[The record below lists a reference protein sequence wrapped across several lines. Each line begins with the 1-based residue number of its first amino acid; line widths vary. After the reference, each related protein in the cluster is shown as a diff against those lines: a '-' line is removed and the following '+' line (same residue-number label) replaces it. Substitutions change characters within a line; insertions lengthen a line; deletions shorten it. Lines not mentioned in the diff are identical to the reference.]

1 MHFHHLI
8 HIIKTA
14 LLNLAKEEFVSL
26 KSLLSKNANLSI
38 QKSDKGN
45 SIVIINEDDY
55 LKKMRNI
62 LSDSSKFSEIC
73 IAKEKHL
80 KFLNQ
85 HREANYRSPKTVK

>member
-45 SIVIINEDDY
+45 SIVIINKDDY

-62 LSDSSKFSEIC
+62 LSDSRKFSEIC
-73 IAKEKHL
+73 IAKEKYL
-80 KFLNQ
+80 NFLNQ

>member
-45 SIVIINEDDY
+45 SIVIINKDDY
-55 LKKMRNI
+55 
-62 LSDSSKFSEIC
+62 
-73 IAKEKHL
+73 
-80 KFLNQ
+80 
-85 HREANYRSPKTVK
+85 